1 MPIPDNSGR
10 PISSGPRLAG
20 WLMLAVLAAAVGA
33 LGWYLLR
40 GDGVT
45 TTASGLRYQV
55 IEEGTGEPATPADLV
70 MLRYILTK
78 EDGTVIQN
86 SDDTG
91 QLFVTRTSDVFDGFA
106 EGLQLM
112 RAGGRYKLWVPPGLH
127 YDEPQP
133 GAPFTPQDTL
143 VFEIYVHQI
152 GRGMANQNPAAPGAT
167 TNQAQPTEN
176 VAEPAEPTAN
186 AAR

>member
-1 MPIPDNSGR
+1 MPTATESKAG
-10 PISSGPRLAG
+10 ISRGPGLAI
-20 WLMLAVLAAAVGA
+20 WLMVAVLAIAIGG
-33 LGWYLLR
+33 LGWYMMR
-40 GDGVT
+40 GDGVV

-91 QLFVTRTSDVFDGFA
+91 QLFVTRTSDVFEGFA

-112 RAGGRYKLWVPPGLH
+112 RAGGSYKLWVPPGLH

-143 VFEIYVHQI
+143 VFEIFVHQI
-152 GRGMANQNPAAPGAT
+152 GRGMANQNPAVPGAT

-176 VAEPAEPTAN
+176 VAEPAESATN